1 MFEVSSHVE
10 TGSASEERRDMEDI
24 YIQKLK
30 ESFFKLKREITELL
44 STSKNSTFSHLQNYI
59 YFAHHPIFS
68 FTEAILI
75 LCENRKSNAA
85 KVLLRT
91 LFEVHIDII
100 YHQVKDSEQRL
111 AFSAKRMFEE
121 RIVIL
126 QEISKLIEKYP
137 NLESSDANQIF
148 NRENLNKT
156 IADQVKHKEAI
167 LRANPGLIGT
177 KHLQEKSRLCEEGKV
192 KNAEPGSFE
201 RMYSLIYRHLSPV
214 AHLNID
220 GLQSFV
226 GQDKYGKLFFHDGDD
241 ENFIATQA
249 VGISVAFSK
258 DLYDNRVIFSEPS
271 AMIKEIEVL
280 ISGVENKF

>member
-1 MFEVSSHVE
+1 
-10 TGSASEERRDMEDI
+10 MEDI
-24 YIQKLK
+24 YFQKLK
-30 ESFFKLKREITELL
+30 ESFLKLKREITELL
-44 STSKNSTFSHLQNYI
+44 NNSKDSTYSHLQNYI

-91 LFEVHIDII
+91 LFEAHIDTI

-111 AFSAKRMFEE
+111 AFSAKTMFEG
-121 RIVIL
+121 RIIML

-148 NRENLNKT
+148 NIGNLKKA
-156 IADQVKHKEAI
+156 IVDQTEHKEAI
-167 LRANPGLIGT
+167 LRANPGLTGT
-177 KHLQEKSRLCEEGKV
+177 KHLQVKSRLCEEEKV
-192 KNAEPGSFE
+192 KNAESGSFE
-201 RMYSLIYRHLSPV
+201 RMYSLIYRQLSPV

-226 GQDKYGKLFFHDGDD
+226 GQDKYGKIFFHDGDD
-241 ENFIATQA
+241 EDFIATQA
-249 VGISVAFSK
+249 VDISVAFIK
-258 DLYDNRVIFSEPS
+258 DLYDNKVIVSEPL
-271 AMIKEIEVL
+271 AMIKEIEAL
-280 ISGVENKF
+280 ISKVDSKFRGASKR